1 MLSSLK
7 GIEKMITLPINELDL
22 SNNLITSSVELERLK
37 GFKELK
43 TLIVMGNTVDV
54 TE

>member
-1 MLSSLK
+1 
-7 GIEKMITLPINELDL
+7 MITLPINELDL
-22 SNNLITSSVELERLK
+22 SNNLITASVELDRLK

-43 TLIVMGNTVDV
+43 TLIVIGNTVDV